1 MIKIVFILSLM
12 WITIQAE
19 MIGGI
24 AMVVNNEPIT
34 LNEIK
39 TFQQKNKISREDAV
53 NALIQKRIE
62 EEEIIKKGFHVT
74 PEEIDKQIFQIAQRN
89 KMSVDSFRLA
99 LQKDGK
105 DYNQF
110 RSNIEEK
117 IKKEKLYRFIIG
129 NRLKKA
135 DESIIREYYE
145 KNKNKFKM
153 PGSVEVLEYLSNS
166 GEVLNAIASQPMVQ
180 FPNVKVTPKTIPLD
194 KVNPQIAMLLVKT
207 PDLSFTQVINAGN
220 GTFAMFFVKSKTKG
234 TIVPYE
240 KVKDRIFAEVM
251 KDREQALLIEYFE
264 KKKSEAH
271 IKVIRKPS

>member
-1 MIKIVFILSLM
+1 
-12 WITIQAE
+12 
-19 MIGGI
+19 
-24 AMVVNNEPIT
+24 
-34 LNEIK
+34 
-39 TFQQKNKISREDAV
+39 
-53 NALIQKRIE
+53 
-62 EEEIIKKGFHVT
+62 
-74 PEEIDKQIFQIAQRN
+74 
-89 KMSVDSFRLA
+89 
-99 LQKDGK
+99 
-105 DYNQF
+105 
-110 RSNIEEK
+110 
-117 IKKEKLYRFIIG
+117 
-129 NRLKKA
+129 
-135 DESIIREYYE
+135 
-145 KNKNKFKM
+145 M

-207 PDLSFTQVINAGN
+207 ADSSFTPVINAGN

-240 KVKDRIFAEVM
+240 KVRNRIFAEVM